1 MKRIIPFLI
10 IALAAAAFYFRGS
23 FLPQPP
29 GQMNYLG
36 YVEGET
42 VLIAAPVAGR
52 IVSVNA
58 VKGGTLKAG
67 APVFSL
73 DTTVAAAEVARSEAA
88 IATAEATASN
98 LLTGKRSAELAV
110 YAAQRR
116 EIEAALDMAK
126 KELSRAATL
135 ANSGAAAQSRLDQ
148 AESQIGIFEARLAQV
163 AANEK
168 AATLPSREFEIEA
181 AQSRIAE
188 ARSSAAEARQKLTD
202 LTPLSPAD
210 VRVDDVYFDPGEW
223 VVAGQP
229 VAALLP
235 SGAVT
240 LRFFVPEAVAALARP
255 GTTVTFTCDGCGD
268 AQTATITRLANQ
280 PEYTPPVIYSQ
291 GARSKLVFLV
301 EAKPGP
307 AGAGLPPGLPI
318 EVEPLQ

>member
-1 MKRIIPFLI
+1 MKKIIPFLI
-10 IALAAAAFYFRGS
+10 IVLAAVAFYFRGLW
-23 FLPQPP
+23 LPPPP

-58 VKGGTLKAG
+58 VKGGSLKAG
-67 APVFSL
+67 DAVFSL
-73 DTTVAAAEVARSEAA
+73 DGKAAAAEAARSEAA
-88 IATAEATASN
+88 VRTAEATASN
-98 LLTGKRSAELAV
+98 LLTGKRAVELAI
-110 YAAQRR
+110 YAAQRQ

-126 KELSRAATL
+126 KEMQRAATL
-135 ANSGAAAQSRLDQ
+135 TSSGAAAQSRLDQ
-148 AESQIGIFEARLAQV
+148 AESQIGIYEARLAQI

-168 AATLPSREFEIEA
+168 AATLPSRDFEIEA

-188 ARSSAAEARQKLTD
+188 ARSSAAEARQKLAD

-210 VRVDDVYFDPGEW
+210 ARVDDVYFDAGEW
-223 VVAGQP
+223 VAAGQP
-229 VAALLP
+229 VVALLP
-235 SGAVT
+235 PGAVT

-255 GTTVTFTCDGCGD
+255 GTSITFTCDGCGD
-268 AQTATITRLANQ
+268 AQTATITRVASQ

-301 EAKPGP
+301 EAKPGTS
-307 AGAGLPPGLPI
+307 GAGLPPGLPI